1 MGFFSPGR
9 KKKATEEARGG
20 DGDVGNTEVAST
32 ISAPARTT
40 DDAPRQ
46 RVSLDRHAALPPVVA
61 PKTITSCITAD
72 HEGAWRFQ
80 TSTVVVHNPGPAPVL
95 FKVKALRPDDVFVKP
110 NQGAIAAGDDI
121 ELTLT
126 FKPPNGVEDERPR
139 PNELAVMS
147 LACDA
152 GHSLPCDP
160 SVEQP
165 PGVFVSRAFD
175 AADPSRVFPARKV
188 TIHFDTGVSDT
199 VRAATEAMETAAR
212 RRAAEA
218 VAGAMAAFG
227 AKRRVAETARRFG
240 CVWRAVARTR
250 ALARQGYYAEDLASE
265 VRAMEARFESALAA
279 ARAENDGLNANLEII
294 RGVAAR
300 EEAECRGLEAEL
312 ETLGVE
318 LEHTRIEADRARAEA
333 HAHEEAAASASAAA
347 GVAADALL
355 SAEKSKTEKRG
366 PDTGD
371 GQSGSRGGDRAGD
384 HAHGRGT
391 RETTE
396 TVRRRRH

>member
-1 MGFFSPGR
+1 MEFVDAEPAKPLPPGARRASERDATSAPPTVPVIGPWEARCNVAAPLRAVVASLRSDMLCARVSVFGCQNTRHLGGGTSKSHESDRRCAGRTAAPGDVPGRAAARISRAMGFFSPGR
-9 KKKATEEARGG
+9 KKKATEEARGA

-188 TIHFDTGVSDT
+188 TIHFDTGVSNT

-227 AKRRVAETARRFG
+227 AKRRVAEMARRFG

-250 ALARQGYYAEDLASE
+250 ALARQG
-265 VRAMEARFESALAA
+265 
-279 ARAENDGLNANLEII
+279 
-294 RGVAAR
+294 
-300 EEAECRGLEAEL
+300 
-312 ETLGVE
+312 
-318 LEHTRIEADRARAEA
+318 
-333 HAHEEAAASASAAA
+333 
-347 GVAADALL
+347 
-355 SAEKSKTEKRG
+355 
-366 PDTGD
+366 
-371 GQSGSRGGDRAGD
+371 
-384 HAHGRGT
+384 
-391 RETTE
+391 
-396 TVRRRRH
+396 